1 MDKPNFKLPNA
12 PIVEAVLDIECDLKP
27 GQQLAD
33 LEEPA
38 REIFRESYPKLR
50 QNFFHEHQ
58 IEQKPDAPLEVL
70 SRQGLQALQF
80 LNNDEKQLIQIRR
93 QGYSFNRLAPYSS
106 LDDYLPEI
114 ERTWRLYVNLV
125 NPVQVRLIRL
135 RYINRI
141 LLPMEEGL
149 VELDDFFKTAPHLPE
164 EDKLQF
170 VGFLNQHVAVE
181 KDTGN
186 QVNILLTTQ
195 PFEGDKL
202 PVIFDNTV
210 VAQRSGEP
218 SDWTFVLTTIGMLRE
233 LKNRIFRDA
242 LTEKCLDLFQQQ

>member
-33 LEEPA
+33 LEGPA
-38 REIFRESYPKLR
+38 REIFRESYPKFR

-58 IEQKPDAPLEVL
+58 IEQKQDAPLEVL

-80 LNNDEKQLIQIRR
+80 LNNDEKQLIQVRR
-93 QGYSFNRLAPYSS
+93 QGYSFNRLAPYSG

-114 ERTWRLYVNLV
+114 ERTWRLYVKLV
-125 NPVQVRLIRL
+125 HPVQVRLIRL

-141 LLPMEEGL
+141 LLPMEEGR
-149 VELDDFFKTAPHLPE
+149 VNLDDFFRTAPHLPE
-164 EDKLQF
+164 EDSLDF
-170 VGFLNQHVAVE
+170 VGFLNQHAAVE
-181 KDTGN
+181 KGTGN
-186 QVNILLTTQ
+186 QVNIILATQ
-195 PFEGDKL
+195 PDDGDKL

-218 SDWTFVLTTIGMLRE
+218 GDWTFVLATISMLRE
-233 LKNRIFRDA
+233 LKNRIFKEA
-242 LTEKCLDLFQQQ
+242 LTGRCLDLFQQH